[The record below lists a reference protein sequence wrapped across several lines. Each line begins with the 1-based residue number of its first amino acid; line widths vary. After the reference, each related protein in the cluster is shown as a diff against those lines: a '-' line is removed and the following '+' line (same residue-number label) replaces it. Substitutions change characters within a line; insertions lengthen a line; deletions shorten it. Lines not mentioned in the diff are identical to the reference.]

1 MANLFNF
8 QVMIKFSHILC
19 VSSAYLVDLLT
30 MYILI
35 QYTILDFNHRH
46 FFLLCFLGG
55 TSSSSVLYSFN
66 VPLILIYIHT
76 IALILVKSWHHRW
89 CSNDNSQLYRSVHLR
104 GCCPSITFSSLGYCH
119 CYIIDGVAMTI
130 AKGWEC
136 DGGTTT
142 SQVNWSIKLAIGLFF
157 IVKPFSWFSH
167 SQECSYTMIR
177 QECKI

>member
-1 MANLFNF
+1 MAHTPKGNLNLQFKKMANLFNF

-89 CSNDNSQLYRSVHLR
+89 CSNDNSQGMRMWWRDNNLSSELIYKVGYRSVFYCKAFLL
-104 GCCPSITFSSLGYCH
+104 IFSFSRMQLYN
-119 CYIIDGVAMTI
+119 DQTGVQNLI
-130 AKGWEC
+130 
-136 DGGTTT
+136 
-142 SQVNWSIKLAIGLFF
+142 
-157 IVKPFSWFSH
+157 
-167 SQECSYTMIR
+167 
-177 QECKI
+177 

>member
-1 MANLFNF
+1 MAHTPKGNLNLQFKKMANLFNF

-76 IALILVKSWHHRW
+76 IAVILVKSWHHRW
-89 CSNDNSQLYRSVHLR
+89 CSNDNSQGMRMWWRDNNL
-104 GCCPSITFSSLGYCH
+104 
-119 CYIIDGVAMTI
+119 
-130 AKGWEC
+130 
-136 DGGTTT
+136 